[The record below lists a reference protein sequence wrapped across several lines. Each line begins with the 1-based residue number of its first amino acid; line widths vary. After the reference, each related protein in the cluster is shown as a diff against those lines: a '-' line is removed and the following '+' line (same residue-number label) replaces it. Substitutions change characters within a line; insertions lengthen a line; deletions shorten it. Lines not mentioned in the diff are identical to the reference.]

1 MEMNVTLCILL
12 RERPTMGGNQGGGL
26 RRPVDPPSRRAQ
38 RWSTKP
44 PNPVR
49 MIRMEQVDSLSYHQ
63 LHSPLPKRYV
73 RSGLLGMRLGPLT
86 TWLTIQAV
94 DQGAGMMIT
103 SPMMMASMRYLTD
116 ITRAG
121 SF

>member
-1 MEMNVTLCILL
+1 MNVTLFMLL
-12 RERPTMGGNQGGGL
+12 RGRQTMGGNQGGGP
-26 RRPVDPPSRRAQ
+26 RRPVYLLSRRAQ
-38 RWSTKP
+38 GWSTKP

-49 MIRMEQVDSLSYHQ
+49 MIRMEQAYSLPYHRWR
-63 LHSPLPKRYV
+63 SPLPKRYV
-73 RSGLLGMRLGPLT
+73 RSGRLGMRLGPLT
-86 TWLTIQAV
+86 TWLEIHAE

-121 SF
+121 NF